1 MASLFL
7 RTLII
12 YIMLIAVL
20 RFMGKRQ
27 IGQMQLSELITAL
40 LLSELASQPLT
51 DADIPIIYAVIPIL
65 LLVSVE
71 VIMSY
76 LSTKSN
82 IMKKILDSNPSIIIK
97 KGQIDQREMLRM
109 RMSMEELMGELRLK
123 GISALNEVDYA
134 ILEQNGQ
141 ISVLTNDKNSPLK
154 QKDMNIKGDGN
165 GVEHMLIV
173 DGHISDHEMQVTGKN
188 KEWIFGEMKK
198 RRINDIKDIFL
209 MTVDD
214 RENTVIIR
222 KEGGK

>member
-1 MASLFL
+1 MASLFV

-51 DADIPIIYAVIPIL
+51 DADIPIIYAVIPIF

-82 IMKKILDSNPSIIIK
+82 IMKKILDSTPSIIIR

-123 GISALNEVDYA
+123 GISAVNEVDYA

-154 QKDMNIKGDGN
+154 QKDMNIEGDGN
-165 GVEHMLIV
+165 GIEHMLIV
-173 DGHISDHEMQVTGKN
+173 DGHISDYEIKVTGKT
-188 KEWIFGEMKK
+188 KEWSSGGMK
-198 RRINDIKDIFL
+198 RRRIIDISDIFL

-214 RENTVIIR
+214 KENTVVIR
-222 KEGGK
+222 KEEK

>member
-1 MASLFL
+1 MTVVFIRAVILYCV
-7 RTLII
+7 LIFSVR
-12 YIMLIAVL
+12 L
-20 RFMGKRQ
+20 MGKRQ

-51 DADIPIIYAVIPIL
+51 DADIPIIYAVIPIF

-82 IMKKILDSNPSIIIK
+82 IMKKILDSTPSIIIR

-123 GISALNEVDYA
+123 GISAVNEVDYA

-154 QKDMNIKGDGN
+154 QKDMNIEGDGN
-165 GVEHMLIV
+165 GIEHMLIV
-173 DGHISDHEMQVTGKN
+173 DGHISDYEMKVTGKT
-188 KEWIFGEMKK
+188 KEWISGEMKK
-198 RRINDIKDIFL
+198 RRIVDIGDIFL

-214 RENTVIIR
+214 KENTVVIR
-222 KEGGK
+222 KEEK

>member
-1 MASLFL
+1 MASLFV

-51 DADIPIIYAVIPIL
+51 DADIPIIYAVIPIF

-82 IMKKILDSNPSIIIK
+82 IMKKILDSTPSIIIR

-123 GISALNEVDYA
+123 GISAVNEVDYA

-141 ISVLTNDKNSPLK
+141 ISVLTNDKNSPLQ
-154 QKDMNIKGDGN
+154 QKDMNIEGDGN
-165 GVEHMLIV
+165 GIEHMLIV
-173 DGHISDHEMQVTGKN
+173 DGHISDYEMKVTGKT
-188 KEWIFGEMKK
+188 KEWISSEMKK
-198 RRINDIKDIFL
+198 RRIVDIGDIFL

-214 RENTVIIR
+214 KENTVVIR
-222 KEGGK
+222 KEEK

>member
-1 MASLFL
+1 MASFFV

-51 DADIPIIYAVIPIL
+51 DADSPIIYAVIPIF

-71 VIMSY
+71 VIMSD

-82 IMKKILDSNPSIIIK
+82 IMKKILDSTPSIIIR

-123 GISALNEVDYA
+123 GISAVNEVDYA

-154 QKDMNIKGDGN
+154 QKDMNIEGDGN
-165 GVEHMLIV
+165 GIEHMLIV
-173 DGHISDHEMQVTGKN
+173 DGHISDYEMKVTGKT
-188 KEWIFGEMKK
+188 KEWISGEMKK
-198 RRINDIKDIFL
+198 RRIVDIGDIFL

-214 RENTVIIR
+214 KENTVVIR
-222 KEGGK
+222 KEEK

>member
-1 MASLFL
+1 
-7 RTLII
+7 
-12 YIMLIAVL
+12 
-20 RFMGKRQ
+20 
-27 IGQMQLSELITAL
+27 
-40 LLSELASQPLT
+40 
-51 DADIPIIYAVIPIL
+51 
-65 LLVSVE
+65 
-71 VIMSY
+71 MSY

-154 QKDMNIKGDGN
+154 QKDMNIQGDGN
-165 GVEHMLIV
+165 GIEHMLIV

-198 RRINDIKDIFL
+198 RRIKDIKDIFL